1 MTYRAWDNQGV
12 QQGRQDQTTDT
23 KTATSDNFF
32 GELKTAKI
40 SVTSTADKETIS
52 LDGDVV
58 TYTITL
64 TNDASAGAP
73 MVNPFLVDLLP
84 QGMLLNGANGNVQLT
99 DAPAGVTIENTR
111 SNTSE
116 GETALFVF
124 LSGALAP
131 GESVKLTVQVKS
143 TSAVATFGADVN
155 KHVIVGSREKGVQA
169 GQPAGHCLEDSGRRV
184 APPLEGALTT
194 IAGTERLTALK
205 TILDDIAGFGYIS
218 TMTNAGWSASSDA
231 ALLKMGRGRPIG
243 RHWFHVRSVVHGE
256 Q

>member
-1 MTYRAWDNQGV
+1 M
-12 QQGRQDQTTDT
+12 
-23 KTATSDNFF
+23 ATSAAHSSSTLSASLEMITPVFTPC
-32 GELKTAKI
+32 LLY
-40 SVTSTADKETIS
+40 TSIS

-143 TSAVATFGADVN
+143 TSAVATRCV
-155 KHVIVGSREKGVQA
+155 
-169 GQPAGHCLEDSGRRV
+169 
-184 APPLEGALTT
+184 
-194 IAGTERLTALK
+194 
-205 TILDDIAGFGYIS
+205 
-218 TMTNAGWSASSDA
+218 
-231 ALLKMGRGRPIG
+231 
-243 RHWFHVRSVVHGE
+243 
-256 Q
+256 

>member
-1 MTYRAWDNQGV
+1 MKRQSTYQVRYECPAFQETTGYALGQAFVPGEIKVQIALDRQTGGEGVLAITKVTNTARTTMTYRAWDNQGV

-155 KHVIVGSREKGVQA
+155 KHVIVGSREKGVQSQDNPRA
-169 GQPAGHCLEDSGRRV
+169 TAWKTVDGEWPRRWK
-184 APPLEGALTT
+184 A
-194 IAGTERLTALK
+194 R
-205 TILDDIAGFGYIS
+205 
-218 TMTNAGWSASSDA
+218 
-231 ALLKMGRGRPIG
+231 
-243 RHWFHVRSVVHGE
+243 
-256 Q
+256 

>member
-1 MTYRAWDNQGV
+1 M
-12 QQGRQDQTTDT
+12 
-23 KTATSDNFF
+23 
-32 GELKTAKI
+32 
-40 SVTSTADKETIS
+40 TSTADKETIS

-84 QGMLLNGANGNVQLT
+84 QGMLLHGANGNVQLT

-131 GESVKLTVQVKS
+131 GESVKLTVPGEIHQ
-143 TSAVATFGADVN
+143 
-155 KHVIVGSREKGVQA
+155 RR
-169 GQPAGHCLEDSGRRV
+169 GHL
-184 APPLEGALTT
+184 P
-194 IAGTERLTALK
+194 
-205 TILDDIAGFGYIS
+205 
-218 TMTNAGWSASSDA
+218 
-231 ALLKMGRGRPIG
+231 
-243 RHWFHVRSVVHGE
+243 VRM
-256 Q
+256 